1 MTYTASTF
9 FPTAVCNEDIYASVM
24 FFFYN
29 QEKYSGSAGILQTS
43 VPAVCFF
50 TLVAFDVSNQIFCM
64 VSVLLSIEGMDW

>member
-24 FFFYN
+24 FFYN
-29 QEKYSGSAGILQTS
+29 KEKYSCFAGILQTS

-50 TLVAFDVSNQIFCM
+50 TVVAFDVSIQTFC
-64 VSVLLSIEGMDW
+64 VVRVLLSIEGMDW